1 MEIGV
6 GIKDASIVDM
16 QVIHANCRM
25 QFTEGDLDFI
35 ASVLGKRK
43 ESMSFLVSLLSDLET
58 RDIILDDDMLFRA
71 LLEQRGCLRVSPH
84 LYFYVL
90 VRHVLRESGLDDR
103 NVADY
108 VAELLTEFSR
118 EERTRC
124 VLRGQLQPMD
134 YFFEMLAAL
143 QTADDYTAFCLRAH
157 IGNHSLFFSGVFP
170 ERIRARAERRG
181 FPGLQYYREMGRA
194 SFKAASR
201 HRLANEFDL
210 APVFDTLSSR
220 FEPTRLALNDLA
232 DRVFSIG
239 DNEVAQLFK
248 S

>member
-1 MEIGV
+1 
-6 GIKDASIVDM
+6 
-16 QVIHANCRM
+16 M

-35 ASVLGKRK
+35 ATVLGKRK

-58 RDIILDDDMLFRA
+58 RDLILDDDMLFRA

-124 VLRGQLQPMD
+124 VMRGQLQPMD

-170 ERIRARAERRG
+170 DRIRARAERRG
-181 FPGLQYYREMGRA
+181 FPGLQYYREMGR
-194 SFKAASR
+194 SSYKAASH
-201 HRLANEFDL
+201 HRLANEFEL
-210 APVFDTLSSR
+210 APIFDTLSAR

-232 DRVFSIG
+232 DRIFSIG
-239 DNEVAQLFK
+239 DNEIAPLFK

>member
-1 MEIGV
+1 MR
-6 GIKDASIVDM
+6 
-16 QVIHANCRM
+16 VIHANCRA
-25 QFTEGDLDFI
+25 QFTAGDMDFI
-35 ASVLGKRK
+35 TAVLGKKK
-43 ESMSFLVSLLSDLET
+43 ESSGFLVSLLSDVET
-58 RDIILDDDMLFRA
+58 RDLILDDETLFRA

-90 VRHVLRESGLDDR
+90 VRHVLRQAGLDDR
-103 NVADY
+103 SVADY

-134 YFFEMLAAL
+134 YFFEMLTAL

-170 ERIRARAERRG
+170 DRIRARAERRG
-181 FPGLQYYREMGRA
+181 FPGLPYYREMGRA
-194 SFKAASR
+194 SFRAASH
-201 HRLANEFDL
+201 HRLASEFDL
-210 APVFDTLSSR
+210 APIFDTLSAR

-232 DRVFSIG
+232 ERVFSIG
-239 DNEVAQLFK
+239 DQDLPLFLK
-248 S
+248 G

>member
-1 MEIGV
+1 
-6 GIKDASIVDM
+6 M
-16 QVIHANCRM
+16 QVIHANCRV
-25 QFTEGDLDFI
+25 QFTAGDMDFI
-35 ASVLGKRK
+35 TEVLGKKR
-43 ESMSFLVSLLSDLET
+43 ESMGFLVSLLTDMET
-58 RDIILDDDMLFRA
+58 RDLILDDEMLFRA

-90 VRHVLRESGLDDR
+90 VRHVLRQSGLEDR
-103 NVADY
+103 SVADY

-124 VLRGQLQPMD
+124 IIRGQLQPMD

-170 ERIRARAERRG
+170 DRIRARAEQRG
-181 FPGLQYYREMGRA
+181 FPGLGYYRELGRA
-194 SFKAASR
+194 SFRAASN

-210 APVFDTLSSR
+210 APIFNTLSAR

-232 DRVFSIG
+232 ERVFSLG
-239 DNEVAQLFK
+239 DSDIPQLLK
-248 S
+248 G

>member
-1 MEIGV
+1 
-6 GIKDASIVDM
+6 M
-16 QVIHANCRM
+16 QVIHANCRV
-25 QFTEGDLDFI
+25 QFTAEDMDFI
-35 ASVLGKRK
+35 TSVLGKGQQ
-43 ESMSFLVSLLSDLET
+43 SMTFLASLLTDLEA
-58 RDIILDDDMLFRA
+58 RDLILDDEALFRA
-71 LLEQRGCLRVSPH
+71 LLESKGCLRVSPH

-90 VRHVLRESGLDDR
+90 VRHVLRQSGLDDR
-103 NVADY
+103 SVADY

-118 EERTRC
+118 QERTRC
-124 VLRGQLQPMD
+124 VIRGQLQPMD

-170 ERIRARAERRG
+170 ERIRARAEQRG
-181 FPGLQYYREMGRA
+181 FPGLQYYRELGRA
-194 SFKAASR
+194 SFRAASH

-210 APVFDTLSSR
+210 GRIFDTLSNR

-232 DRVFSIG
+232 ERVFSLG
-239 DNEVAQLFK
+239 DPEIPQFFK

>member
-1 MEIGV
+1 
-6 GIKDASIVDM
+6 M
-16 QVIHANCRM
+16 QVIHANCRV
-25 QFTEGDLDFI
+25 QFTAADMDFI
-35 ASVLGKRK
+35 TTVLGKDK
-43 ESMSFLVSLLSDLET
+43 NSITFLVSLLTDTET
-58 RDIILDDDMLFRA
+58 RDLILDDEMLFRA
-71 LLEQRGCLRVSPH
+71 LLEQRGCLKVSPH

-90 VRHVLRESGLDDR
+90 VRHVLRDVGLEDR
-103 NVADY
+103 SVADY

-134 YFFEMLAAL
+134 YFFEMLTAL

-170 ERIRARAERRG
+170 DRIRARAERRG

-194 SFKAASR
+194 SFRAASH
-201 HRLANEFDL
+201 HRLANEFEL
-210 APVFDTLSSR
+210 APIFDILSSR
-220 FEPTRLALNDLA
+220 FEPTRLALNGLA
-232 DRVFSIG
+232 ERVFSLN
-239 DNEVAQLFK
+239 DYESLPFLK